1 MPSPLLSP
9 VSDKPDL
16 VNNPRRRGGRWL
28 LILALLSLVLIALAV
43 NLAIRH
49 AEPILRTRVIETL
62 STRFKSKVELDVFH
76 VSMLRG
82 CEVSGTGLRIFGKTD
97 PNNYE
102 PGIQPII
109 GVGARRGGDHARRPG
124 RFVHVRILE
133 ARRDVRPTPGQRG
146 VEPV

>member
-109 GVGARRGGDHARRPG
+109 GVGEF
-124 RFVHVRILE
+124 RFHTGILGLFSSPMHVSTVYVKGL
-133 ARRDVRPTPGQRG
+133 P
-146 VEPV
+146 